1 MEKSVTFTL
10 YHQYENDILNTGT
23 GAAKML
29 KNVQVACSC
38 ACVFISERS
47 VCRLYFL
54 EYKGGIMMK
63 KRGISFLMAC
73 LMAVQPGLSVAAQS
87 EENSVIRGAD
97 YTIRAHV
104 DGTKTLTFYADL
116 EASDYAGSS
125 AAEDGREAGT
135 ER

>member
-47 VCRLYFL
+47 VCRLYFF
-54 EYKGGIMMK
+54 GIQGRNYDEKAWDQFFNGMFD
-63 KRGISFLMAC
+63 GC
-73 LMAVQPGLSVAAQS
+73 AAR
-87 EENSVIRGAD
+87 VIRC
-97 YTIRAHV
+97 
-104 DGTKTLTFYADL
+104 
-116 EASDYAGSS
+116 
-125 AAEDGREAGT
+125 GT
-135 ER
+135 E

>member
-1 MEKSVTFTL
+1 
-10 YHQYENDILNTGT
+10 
-23 GAAKML
+23 
-29 KNVQVACSC
+29 
-38 ACVFISERS
+38 
-47 VCRLYFL
+47 
-54 EYKGGIMMK
+54 MK

-125 AAEDGREAGT
+125 AAEDGRHGAQSQNAQGRAEQDCCVFRRWT
-135 ER
+135 EE